1 MGAKTITR
9 YENGTIQERTH
20 DNLIRAVNNNFVFS
34 DFITREKKSNV
45 SDLKNYEI
53 KGDKLYFNLEKIEQ
67 QKAKCFAFKK
77 SNILESKKKYAEI
90 KLCAW
95 CLDLNGEFYLKN
107 WESLNINRKI
117 EITLVQ
123 ILFPYLRA
131 AITNITALTDTTTIT
146 LPIVNVANL
155 LQRED

>member
-1 MGAKTITR
+1 MQGQNYVLK
-9 YENGTIQERTH
+9 
-20 DNLIRAVNNNFVFS
+20 LISHKISHLKFDVINNKMPIDEPPFS
-34 DFITREKKSNV
+34 FTSVMRKKSKDLIV
-45 SDLKNYEI
+45 IDLIAKIQSDDYPISL
-53 KGDKLYFNLEKIEQ
+53 
-67 QKAKCFAFKK
+67 
-77 SNILESKKKYAEI
+77 
-90 KLCAW
+90 

-107 WESLNINRKI
+107 WESLNINREI